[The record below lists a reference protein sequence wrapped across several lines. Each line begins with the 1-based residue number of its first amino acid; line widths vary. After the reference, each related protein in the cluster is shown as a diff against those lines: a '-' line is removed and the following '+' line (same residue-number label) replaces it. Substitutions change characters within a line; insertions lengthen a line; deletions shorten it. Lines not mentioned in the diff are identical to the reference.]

1 MSDGR
6 KAEGKQA
13 DADKAA
19 GGAEGGM
26 PGGSAGGPGQGN
38 SLEDLSEE
46 TVREMENRRDGAGHA
61 GTGDYG

>member
-1 MSDGR
+1 MSDDKDKSSR
-6 KAEGKQA
+6 DE
-13 DADKAA
+13 DAS

-38 SLEDLSEE
+38 SLDDLSDEA
-46 TVREMENRRDGAGHA
+46 VREMENRRDGKGHA